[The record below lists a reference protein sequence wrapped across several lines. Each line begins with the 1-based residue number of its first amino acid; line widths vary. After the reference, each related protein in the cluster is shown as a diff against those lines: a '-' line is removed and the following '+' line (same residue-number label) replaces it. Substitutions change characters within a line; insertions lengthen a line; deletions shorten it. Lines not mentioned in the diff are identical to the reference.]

1 MGGFIYKGEGRGHGR
16 VGVNKVGLG
25 TRRKCTVEVKGRLL
39 LRPAAVRAS
48 KQVSPTV
55 CEQLRARGAET
66 SVPVELRGGWGRV
79 LNTPLT
85 GPIPNHGNWT
95 PQELNR
101 RGKCT
106 VPNTTQIGVNF
117 QLEGVKTV

>member
-1 MGGFIYKGEGRGHGR
+1 

-48 KQVSPTV
+48 KQVTPTV

-66 SVPVELRGGWGRV
+66 SVPELRGGWGGGSH
-79 LNTPLT
+79 NTP
-85 GPIPNHGNWT
+85 NWA
-95 PQELNR
+95 
-101 RGKCT
+101 
-106 VPNTTQIGVNF
+106 NT
-117 QLEGVKTV
+117 

>member
-1 MGGFIYKGEGRGHGR
+1 M
-16 VGVNKVGLG
+16 GVNKVGLG
-25 TRRKCTVEVKGRLL
+25 TRRKCTVEVKGRLS

-48 KQVSPTV
+48 KQVTPTV

-66 SVPVELRGGWGRV
+66 SVPVKLREGGGRV
-79 LNTPLT
+79 LITPLT
-85 GPIPNHGNWT
+85 GPIPNHGNWVPQELNWV

-106 VPNTTQIGVNF
+106 VPNPTQMGVNF